1 MNEKEKD
8 IRLLL
13 NWFMAGETTL
23 EEEALLGEWFRQ
35 HPNVSDDL
43 KEYQMMFGYF
53 DEGMPLEHEP
63 EKPLEYE
70 AEKHEE
76 DIVHP
81 KTPKTSK
88 TSRTPKTKARMRR
101 FWLPISMAAS
111 IALLIAFA
119 VPRIGQQI
127 GQQTV
132 HQDDSKIAQLDG
144 SAAQDDTD
152 SAVVQKEK
160 TPDADFSM
168 PEKVKKHGDSE
179 SPKTRMH
186 KPRKYRQHK
195 FTPAPPK
202 LWIAQSIATDSLL
215 AEPEK
220 LADEHLCEM
229 EAQQNEMFF
238 KLYLINALQT
248 QALNAE
254 VASASFESE
263 ENVHDEDYV
272 SDDQE
277 VY

>member
-1 MNEKEKD
+1 MNEKE

-13 NWFMAGETTL
+13 NRFMAGETTL

-53 DEGMPLEHEP
+53 DEGMPLDHEP
-63 EKPLEYE
+63 EKLLEHE
-70 AEKHEE
+70 AEKREE
-76 DIVHP
+76 DIRP
-81 KTPKTSK
+81 KAKN
-88 TSRTPKTKARMRR
+88 RMRR
-101 FWLPISMAAS
+101 FGLPISIAAS
-111 IALLIAFA
+111 IALLITFA

-127 GQQTV
+127 GQQAV

-144 SAAQDDTD
+144 CAARDDTD

-160 TPDADFSM
+160 TPDANLSM
-168 PEKVKKHGDSE
+168 PEKVKKHGDSV

-186 KPRKYRQHK
+186 KPGKYRQHK

-215 AEPEK
+215 AEPEM
-220 LADEHLCEM
+220 LADAHLREM

-238 KLYLINALQT
+238 KLYLVDALQT
-248 QALNAE
+248 LSLNAD
-254 VASASFESE
+254 VANASFESE
-263 ENVHDEDYV
+263 ENVHDEDHL

>member
-13 NWFMAGETTL
+13 NRFMAGETTL

-53 DEGMPLEHEP
+53 DEGMPLDHEP
-63 EKPLEYE
+63 EKLLEHE
-70 AEKHEE
+70 AEKREE
-76 DIVHP
+76 DIRP
-81 KTPKTSK
+81 KAKN
-88 TSRTPKTKARMRR
+88 RMRR
-101 FWLPISMAAS
+101 FGLPISIAAS
-111 IALLIAFA
+111 IALLITFA

-127 GQQTV
+127 GQQAV

-144 SAAQDDTD
+144 CAARDDTD

-160 TPDADFSM
+160 TPDANLSM
-168 PEKVKKHGDSE
+168 PEKVKKHGDSV

-186 KPRKYRQHK
+186 KPGKYRQHL
-195 FTPAPPK
+195 FAPAPPK

-215 AEPEK
+215 AEPEM
-220 LADEHLCEM
+220 LADAHLREM

-238 KLYLINALQT
+238 KLYLVNALQT

-263 ENVHDEDYV
+263 ENVHDEDHL

>member
-23 EEEALLGEWFRQ
+23 EEEALLREWFRQ
-35 HPNVSDDL
+35 HPDVSDDL

-53 DEGMPLEHEP
+53 DEGMPLDH
-63 EKPLEYE
+63 E
-70 AEKHEE
+70 AEERVE
-76 DIVHP
+76 NAHP
-81 KTPKTSK
+81 KA
-88 TSRTPKTKARMRR
+88 KARMRR
-101 FWLPISMAAS
+101 LWLPLSLAAS
-111 IALLIAFA
+111 IALLIGFA
-119 VPRIGQQI
+119 IPWVGR
-127 GQQTV
+127 QTG

-144 SAAQDDTD
+144 STAQDDTD
-152 SAVVQKEK
+152 SAVVQKGK
-160 TPDADFSM
+160 APDANLSM

-179 SPKTRMH
+179 SPKTRLR
-186 KPRKYRQHK
+186 KPRKYRQHL
-195 FTPAPPK
+195 FAPAPPK
-202 LWIAQSIATDSLL
+202 LWIAQNIATDSLL

-248 QALNAE
+248 QSLNADI
-254 VASASFESE
+254 ASASFESE
-263 ENVHDEDYV
+263 ENVHDEDHL

>member
-1 MNEKEKD
+1 MNEKE

-13 NWFMAGETTL
+13 NRFMAGETTL

-53 DEGMPLEHEP
+53 DEGMPLDHEP
-63 EKPLEYE
+63 EKLLEHE
-70 AEKHEE
+70 AEKREE
-76 DIVHP
+76 DIRP
-81 KTPKTSK
+81 KAKN
-88 TSRTPKTKARMRR
+88 RMRR
-101 FWLPISMAAS
+101 FGLPISIAAS
-111 IALLIAFA
+111 IALLITFA

-127 GQQTV
+127 GQQAV

-144 SAAQDDTD
+144 CAARDDTD

-160 TPDADFSM
+160 TPDANLSM
-168 PEKVKKHGDSE
+168 PEKVKKHGDSV
-179 SPKTRMH
+179 SPKTRMR

-215 AEPEK
+215 AEPEM
-220 LADEHLCEM
+220 LADAHLREM

-238 KLYLINALQT
+238 KLYLVNALQT

-263 ENVHDEDYV
+263 ENVHDEDHL

>member
-23 EEEALLGEWFRQ
+23 EEEALLREWFRQ
-35 HPNVSDDL
+35 HPDVSDDL

-53 DEGMPLEHEP
+53 DEGMPLDH
-63 EKPLEYE
+63 E
-70 AEKHEE
+70 AEEPLNHETEMHEE
-76 DIVHP
+76 DIGR
-81 KTPKTSK
+81 PKTSK
-88 TSRTPKTKARMRR
+88 TSRTPKSKARMRR
-101 FWLPISMAAS
+101 LWLPISMAAS

-119 VPRIGQQI
+119 VPRIGKQI
-127 GQQTV
+127 GQQAG

-144 SAAQDDTD
+144 RTTQEDVDT
-152 SAVVQKEK
+152 AVVHKEK
-160 TPDADFSM
+160 STNADLSM
-168 PEKVKKHGDSE
+168 PEKVKKSGDFV
-179 SPKTRMH
+179 SPQTRKH
-186 KPRKYRQHK
+186 KQRKYRQHL
-195 FTPAPPK
+195 FAPAPPK
-202 LWIAQSIATDSLL
+202 LWIAQNIATDSLL

-248 QALNAE
+248 QSLNADI
-254 VASASFESE
+254 ASASFESE
-263 ENVHDEDYV
+263 ENVHDEDHV

>member
-1 MNEKEKD
+1 MNEKD

-13 NWFMAGETTL
+13 NRFMAGETTL

-53 DEGMPLEHEP
+53 DEGMPLDHEP
-63 EKPLEYE
+63 EKLLEHE
-70 AEKHEE
+70 AEKREE
-76 DIVHP
+76 DIRP
-81 KTPKTSK
+81 KAKN
-88 TSRTPKTKARMRR
+88 RMRR
-101 FWLPISMAAS
+101 FGLPISIAAS
-111 IALLIAFA
+111 IALLITFA

-127 GQQTV
+127 GQQAV

-144 SAAQDDTD
+144 CAARDDTD

-160 TPDADFSM
+160 TPDANLSM
-168 PEKVKKHGDSE
+168 PEKVKKSGDSV
-179 SPKTRMH
+179 SPKTRMR

-215 AEPEK
+215 AEPEM
-220 LADEHLCEM
+220 LADAHLREM

-238 KLYLINALQT
+238 KLYLVNALQT

-263 ENVHDEDYV
+263 ENVHDEDHL

>member
-13 NWFMAGETTL
+13 NRFMAGETTL
-23 EEEALLGEWFRQ
+23 EEEALLGEWFRL
-35 HPNVSDDL
+35 HPDVNDDL

-53 DEGMPLEHEP
+53 DEGMPLDH
-63 EKPLEYE
+63 E
-70 AEKHEE
+70 AEEHVE
-76 DIVHP
+76 DAHP
-81 KTPKTSK
+81 KA
-88 TSRTPKTKARMRR
+88 KARMRR
-101 FWLPISMAAS
+101 LWLPLSLAAS
-111 IALLIAFA
+111 IALLIGFA
-119 VPRIGQQI
+119 IPWIGR
-127 GQQTV
+127 QTG
-132 HQDDSKIAQLDG
+132 HRDDSKMAQLEG
-144 SAAQDDTD
+144 KTTPEDTD
-152 SAVVQKEK
+152 SAVVHEK
-160 TPDADFSM
+160 KSTNADLSI
-168 PEKVKKHGDSE
+168 PEKIKKSGDFV
-179 SPKTRMH
+179 SPKTRKH
-186 KPRKYRQHK
+186 KQRKYRQHK
-195 FTPAPPK
+195 FAPAPPK

-220 LADEHLCEM
+220 LADEHLWEM

-238 KLYLINALQT
+238 KLYLVDALQT

>member
-1 MNEKEKD
+1 MNEKD

-13 NWFMAGETTL
+13 NRFMAGETTL

-53 DEGMPLEHEP
+53 DEGMPLDHEP
-63 EKPLEYE
+63 EKLLEHE
-70 AEKHEE
+70 AEKREE
-76 DIVHP
+76 DIRP
-81 KTPKTSK
+81 KAKN
-88 TSRTPKTKARMRR
+88 RMRR
-101 FWLPISMAAS
+101 FGLPISIAAS
-111 IALLIAFA
+111 IALLITFA

-127 GQQTV
+127 GQQAV

-144 SAAQDDTD
+144 CAARDDTD

-160 TPDADFSM
+160 TPDANLSM
-168 PEKVKKHGDSE
+168 PEKVKKHGDSV
-179 SPKTRMH
+179 SPKTRKH
-186 KPRKYRQHK
+186 KPGNYRQHL
-195 FTPAPPK
+195 FAPAPPK

-220 LADEHLCEM
+220 LADEHLREM

-238 KLYLINALQT
+238 KLYLVDALQT
-248 QALNAE
+248 LSLNAD
-254 VASASFESE
+254 VANASFESE
-263 ENVHDEDYV
+263 ENVHDEDHL

>member
-35 HPNVSDDL
+35 HPDVSDDL

-53 DEGMPLEHEP
+53 DEGMPLDHEVEEHV
-63 EKPLEYE
+63 EK
-70 AEKHEE
+70 A
-76 DIVHP
+76 HP
-81 KTPKTSK
+81 KA
-88 TSRTPKTKARMRR
+88 KARMRR
-101 FWLPISMAAS
+101 LWLPLSLAAS
-111 IALLIAFA
+111 IALLIGFA
-119 VPRIGQQI
+119 IPWVGR
-127 GQQTV
+127 QTG
-132 HQDDSKIAQLDG
+132 HQDDSKMAQLEGRTTQEDV
-144 SAAQDDTD
+144 DT
-152 SAVVQKEK
+152 AVVHKEK
-160 TPDADFSM
+160 STNADLSM
-168 PEKVKKHGDSE
+168 PEKIKKSGDSE
-179 SPKTRMH
+179 SPKTRMR

-195 FTPAPPK
+195 FAPAPPK
-202 LWIAQSIATDSLL
+202 LLIAQSIATDSLL

-238 KLYLINALQT
+238 KLYLVDALQT
-248 QALNAE
+248 QSLNADI
-254 VASASFESE
+254 ASASFESE
-263 ENVHDEDYV
+263 ENVHDEDHL

>member
-53 DEGMPLEHEP
+53 DEGMPLDHEP
-63 EKPLEYE
+63 EKLLEHE
-70 AEKHEE
+70 AEKREE
-76 DIVHP
+76 DIRP
-81 KTPKTSK
+81 KAKN
-88 TSRTPKTKARMRR
+88 RMRR
-101 FWLPISMAAS
+101 FGLPISIAAS
-111 IALLIAFA
+111 IALLITFA

-127 GQQTV
+127 GQQAV

-144 SAAQDDTD
+144 CAARDDTD

-160 TPDADFSM
+160 TPDANLSM
-168 PEKVKKHGDSE
+168 PEKVKKHGDSV
-179 SPKTRMH
+179 SPKTRKH
-186 KPRKYRQHK
+186 KPGNYRQHL
-195 FTPAPPK
+195 FAPAPPK

-215 AEPEK
+215 AEPEM
-220 LADEHLCEM
+220 LADAHLREM

-238 KLYLINALQT
+238 KLYLVNALQT
-248 QALNAE
+248 QVLNAE

-263 ENVHDEDYV
+263 ENVHDEDHL

>member
-35 HPNVSDDL
+35 HPDVSDDL

-53 DEGMPLEHEP
+53 DEGMPLDH
-63 EKPLEYE
+63 E
-70 AEKHEE
+70 AEEHVENAP
-76 DIVHP
+76 P
-81 KTPKTSK
+81 KA
-88 TSRTPKTKARMRR
+88 KARMRHL
-101 FWLPISMAAS
+101 WLSLSMAAS
-111 IALLIAFA
+111 IALLIGFA
-119 VPRIGQQI
+119 ILWVGR
-127 GQQTV
+127 QTG
-132 HQDDSKIAQLDG
+132 HQDDSKMAQLDG
-144 SAAQDDTD
+144 RTTQEDVD
-152 SAVVQKEK
+152 SAVVHEEK
-160 TPDADFSM
+160 STDANLSM
-168 PEKVKKHGDSE
+168 PEKIKKSGDSV
-179 SPKTRMH
+179 SPKTRKH
-186 KPRKYRQHK
+186 KPGKYRQHK

-215 AEPEK
+215 AEPEM
-220 LADEHLCEM
+220 LADAHLWEM

-238 KLYLINALQT
+238 KLYLVNALQT
-248 QALNAE
+248 QVLNAE

-263 ENVHDEDYV
+263 ENVHDEDHL

>member
-13 NWFMAGETTL
+13 NRFMAGETTL

-53 DEGMPLEHEP
+53 DEGMPLDHEP
-63 EKPLEYE
+63 EKLLEHE
-70 AEKHEE
+70 AEKREE
-76 DIVHP
+76 DIRP
-81 KTPKTSK
+81 KAKN
-88 TSRTPKTKARMRR
+88 RMRR
-101 FWLPISMAAS
+101 FGLPISIAAS
-111 IALLIAFA
+111 IALLITFA

-127 GQQTV
+127 GQQAV

-144 SAAQDDTD
+144 CAARDDTD

-160 TPDADFSM
+160 TPDANLSM
-168 PEKVKKHGDSE
+168 PEKVKKHGDSV
-179 SPKTRMH
+179 SPKTRMR

-202 LWIAQSIATDSLL
+202 LWIAQNIVTDSLL

-220 LADEHLCEM
+220 LADAHLREM

-238 KLYLINALQT
+238 KLYLVDALQT
-248 QALNAE
+248 LSLNAD
-254 VASASFESE
+254 VANASFESE
-263 ENVHDEDYV
+263 ENVHDEDHL